1 MAVPEQTPYIEHIA
15 NGVTTSFALE
25 FECKDKE
32 HLIVSVD
39 NVEPNVGT
47 WSLINEAVE
56 FGIAPENG
64 KIITI
69 QRNTPFRRDT
79 NFQSYD
85 NSLRPA
91 TINKD
96 FDWIWFKLQELGVA
110 NWLLKNYVD
119 RKDDEL
125 KAYLVEEIHKQGVA
139 LDQLE
144 DYYNYLMQ
152 RLAQIAVDKGW
163 DASFVVDGN
172 KNQKQINS
180 ETKDEISDIKSI
192 TDYTYTDHTP
202 LSKLMGSKVDGQ
214 EVSSVLNDAVA
225 SNTNVLIDI
234 NCTVSSKVIIDKA
247 VSFLGVKGKWVAQN
261 TAMGFE
267 VTASGA
273 IIDKLNIDTNGKTYG
288 IYERGVDNQLLNIK
302 FKGDVGH
309 YILSS
314 GVRPYTYNCSHE
326 KGYSQI
332 TPFVFAGAEDFEITK
347 CLLDE
352 YTGFGIQARWCKG
365 GKMYDN
371 TSNALFSKA
380 QATTSTST
388 SYSIN
393 LGKTHTRFGVTVTNT
408 EGKEVPVPFNI
419 SAPTGT
425 TYTVT
430 LDSAP
435 TSGRILTLYGTDAL
449 ESYQV
454 NSGCSGVGI
463 FDNTSNGTGDSNI
476 VVGCDYRWNGSEW
489 ILDPNN
495 VTATDEPVMTV
506 IDNNTCSESLYS
518 NIAINH
524 SQQHVQI
531 TNNTL
536 SRAAL
541 CYDRNGAF
549 NTNIL
554 CSADGFIDGNS
565 FGENAGTVKN
575 NLTCLRAVSKS
586 NKVGR
591 AGLVIGTKNNF
602 SLSSDA
608 SGFTSIFMGVDTEAI
623 VRRQGTII
631 EGEYSHIGNEIQ
643 ATFESAFVNNM
654 PSETD
659 NFTFSNSNGFLNKDT
674 VNNIGGKNSVFIN
687 SGVTID
693 IEAKQGM
700 RNRLSNKIVR
710 VRMFVSGSGSIN
722 FFPLFSGASSADIK
736 INVVGEATLVQR
748 EIYFPTS
755 QLSAF
760 LIRLST
766 NSTLHV
772 QDIDIAYLSY

>member
-1 MAVPEQTPYIEHIA
+1 MPKLLKTPFAIDAAAGFRTDIQESTGAAPNSATYQVGFPPVTMQSIASNGMPPKGSDLNGVLYDITDNLVFLTQGGGYGFDAAYATSIGGYPLNAKLRLNDGTEVISTIA
-15 NGVTTSFALE
+15 NNTN
-25 FECKDKE
+25 D
-32 HLIVSVD
+32 
-39 NVEPNVGT
+39 PNVDMTG
-47 WSLINEAVE
+47 WKKPQASEIFDESGLSQQEVN
-56 FGIAPENG
+56 N
-64 KIITI
+64 
-69 QRNTPFRRDT
+69 NL
-79 NFQSYD
+79 SY
-85 NSLRPA
+85 
-91 TINKD
+91 
-96 FDWIWFKLQELGVA
+96 V
-110 NWLLKNYVD
+110 
-119 RKDDEL
+119 
-125 KAYLVEEIHKQGVA
+125 
-139 LDQLE
+139 
-144 DYYNYLMQ
+144 
-152 RLAQIAVDKGW
+152 
-163 DASFVVDGN
+163 
-172 KNQKQINS
+172 
-180 ETKDEISDIKSI
+180 
-192 TDYTYTDHTP
+192 YTDHTP
-202 LSKLMGSKVDGQ
+202 LSKLVGSKVDGQ

-225 SNTNVLIDI
+225 SNTNVLIDL
-234 NCTVSSKVIIDKA
+234 NCTVSSKVLIDKA
-247 VSFLGVKGKWVAQN
+247 VSFLGVKGKWVTQN
-261 TAMGFE
+261 TTMGFE

-273 IIDKLNIDTNGKTYG
+273 TIDKLNIDANGNTYG
-288 IYERGVDNQLLNIK
+288 VYEHGVDNQLTNLK
-302 FKGDVGH
+302 FKGNTGH
-309 YILSS
+309 YILSG
-314 GVRPYTYNCSHE
+314 GVRPYVFNCSHE
-326 KGYSQI
+326 NGYSQI
-332 TPFVFAGAEDFEITK
+332 TPFVFAGAEDFEIAR

-388 SYSIN
+388 SYSID

-430 LDSAP
+430 LDSSP
-435 TSGRILTLYGTDAL
+435 SSGRILTLYGTDAL

-454 NSGCSGVGI
+454 NSGCKDVQI

-489 ILDPNN
+489 VLDPNN

-554 CSADGFIDGNS
+554 CSADGFVDGNS

-575 NLTCLRAVSKS
+575 NLTCLRSESKS

-602 SLSSDA
+602 SVSSDA
-608 SGFTSIFMGVDTEAI
+608 SSFTPIFTGADAEAV
-623 VRRQGTII
+623 VRRQGTIF
-631 EGEYSHIGNEIQ
+631 EGEYSYIGNEIQ
-643 ATFESAFVNNM
+643 TAFESTFVNNM

-659 NFTFSNSNGFLNKDT
+659 NFSFGNSNGFLNKDA
-674 VNNIGGKNSVFIN
+674 VNTIGGKNSVFIN
-687 SGVTID
+687 AGTTID
-693 IEAKQGM
+693 IAAKQGM
-700 RNRLSNKIVR
+700 RNRLSNKIVH

-722 FFPLFSGASSADIK
+722 FFPLFSGASTADIK
-736 INVVGEATLVQR
+736 INVVSETAFVQR

-766 NSTLHV
+766 SSTLHV
-772 QDIDIAYLSY
+772 QDIEIAYLSY